1 MIAKIIIFKNKFE
14 KKFPFIVIR
23 LHSIDFKR
31 RLFLEHAGRQ
41 VVTH

>member
-31 RLFLEHAGRQ
+31 LFLEHAGRQ